1 MPRWDRKA
9 TVDDEVE
16 PALHADGAQEQPLE
30 LAGVVTRTGF
40 SSKGGSKMKKNHWN
54 RYQVMRVVLA
64 LGSIV
69 SMILASGAGT
79 NWN

>member
-1 MPRWDRKA
+1 
-9 TVDDEVE
+9 
-16 PALHADGAQEQPLE
+16 
-30 LAGVVTRTGF
+30 
-40 SSKGGSKMKKNHWN
+40 MKKNHWN